1 MDSLTTRRM
10 PIARARR
17 IALNV
22 TLAPETIEVLGR
34 VGQGNRSA
42 AIEEL
47 VRLYRR
53 RELAIPRT
61 EPIA

>member
-1 MDSLTTRRM
+1 MESTTTRRM
-10 PIARARR
+10 PIRRARR
-17 IALNV
+17 TALNV
-22 TLAPETIEVLGR
+22 TLAPETIEVLARLGE
-34 VGQGNRSA
+34 GNRSA

-61 EPIA
+61 EPA